1 MQSLENQYQSS
12 PNFLKLRYPILSL
25 LVHQALHFM
34 INQKVFPMLEMPQE
48 KEPTKLLKEKR
59 EKQFQEIKQIVML
72 NPQIYWNLTV
82 IQQNLHLIHAIWF
95 WNLLIELILDSMSTS
110 WLLFL
115 KRSKLSLSSEYL
127 LEEKLNRR
135 YQL

>member
-1 MQSLENQYQSS
+1 MQSLENQYLSS

-95 WNLLIELILDSMSTS
+95 WNLLIELILDSMSTN
-110 WLLFL
+110 WLLYL
-115 KRSKLSLSSEYL
+115 KRSRLSLSSEYL